1 MRPLVSIVTTFYNS
15 VSLGDFVQSAM
26 QCLLQQT
33 YENLEFI
40 CVNDGS
46 LDTTLSELEEF
57 QKKDS
62 RIKIFTKKNQKYA
75 QYSKAYGQEKATG
88 EYIFLFDHDD
98 LIEEDCIEKAMQIFL
113 NNPEVDIVTPMV
125 LAKFTDGKIKYLS
138 NFDIYIQDRKDFTP
152 RLLSGKETIQKTVG
166 KYDIHIRGLYR
177 SQTFK
182 SHSFNFTE
190 PLLNADE
197 IVERKIFEEARFIA
211 SCDSVYTHYIH
222 SNSSAKSLSLKQI
235 DIVRTDLLLRELFKS
250 KNIYE
255 SRSKIFENT
264 ANRNLINAAK
274 TFAHFEKSLSKEEK
288 EKQLNRI
295 KESFAELDKKKVL
308 AQKKGLSK
316 VYNAFLLSNLSLFL
330 NFYRIKS

>member
-62 RIKIFTKKNQKYA
+62 RIKIFTKENQKYA
-75 QYSKAYGQEKATG
+75 QYSKAYGQDKATG

-98 LIEEDCIEKAMQIFL
+98 LIEEDCIEKAMQVFL
-113 NNPEVDIVTPMV
+113 HNPKVDIVTPMV

-152 RLLSGKETIQKTVG
+152 RFLSGKETIQKTVG

-182 SHSFNFTE
+182 SHSF
-190 PLLNADE
+190 
-197 IVERKIFEEARFIA
+197 IA

-222 SNSSAKSLSLKQI
+222 SNSSAKALSLKQI
-235 DIVRTDLLLRELFKS
+235 DIVRTDVLLRELFKS

-308 AQKKGLSK
+308 TQKRGLSR
-316 VYNAFLLSNLSLFL
+316 VYNAFLLSNFSLFL

>member
-62 RIKIFTKKNQKYA
+62 RIKIFTKENQKYA
-75 QYSKAYGQEKATG
+75 QYSKAYGQDKATG

-98 LIEEDCIEKAMQIFL
+98 LIEEDCIEKAMQVFL
-113 NNPEVDIVTPMV
+113 HNPKVDIVTPMV

-152 RLLSGKETIQKTVG
+152 RFLSGKETIQKTVG

-235 DIVRTDLLLRELFKS
+235 DIVRTDVLLRELFKS

-308 AQKKGLSK
+308 TQKRGLSR
-316 VYNAFLLSNLSLFL
+316 VYNAFLLSNFSLFL